1 MSTVKKIIHSKFMHI
16 FIAINCNLLHKYG
29 HRKRLHRLWNHVLL
43 LLYAAVKVVGGVNE
57 LYMLSTCQKCNN
69 KAYVWGTSHTQTN
82 YIWFYMIL
90 NLSILH
96 LCLAAA
102 HLVKWSSHFYIP
114 LRFYFEISSDKDLN
128 VMKFKEFTLNYTHSK
143 NPFLFDALSYPMFG
157 CSCCC
162 CSTNKIF
169 KFASF

>member
-69 KAYVWGTSHTQTN
+69 KAYGWGTSHTHRQIIFGFTW
-82 YIWFYMIL
+82 YLTSLSSIFVWQRISL
-90 NLSILH
+90 NEVVI
-96 LCLAAA
+96 
-102 HLVKWSSHFYIP
+102 FTYIP
-114 LRFYFEISSDKDLN
+114 LGFYFKGPTRTLIHLKCIWNMQQSPPLRRWTLKRGFAIIIVFPYLYE
-128 VMKFKEFTLNYTHSK
+128 FKIVNLKTHY
-143 NPFLFDALSYPMFG
+143 N
-157 CSCCC
+157 
-162 CSTNKIF
+162 
-169 KFASF
+169 

>member
-69 KAYVWGTSHTQTN
+69 KAYGWGTSHTHRQ
-82 YIWFYMIL
+82 IIFWFYMIL
-90 NLSILH
+90 NLSIF
-96 LCLAAA
+96 CIFVWPAY
-102 HLVKWSSHFYIP
+102 LVKWSSHFYIP
-114 LRFYFEISSDKDLN
+114 LRFYFRFSSDKDLN
-128 VMKFKEFTLNYTHSK
+128 ILKFG
-143 NPFLFDALSYPMFG
+143 NPTEG
-157 CSCCC
+157 CWH
-162 CSTNKIF
+162 I
-169 KFASF
+169 